1 MRMNI
6 NEIKMPED
14 IYAWIDGNIQ
24 YGWMDIEGKKHYGEM
39 KILENNIVLCQLRKS

>member
-24 YGWMDIEGKKHYGEM
+24 YGWMDIEGKKHY
-39 KILENNIVLCQLRKS
+39 VLLQICNSSKLRLA